1 VPSVVGEVVGN
12 IVGVSETAK
21 VGVGGSGVMVI
32 WLMVKLSVVSRDGG
46 SKSPFSGDKNGK
58 LPLACRRGQAINV
71 RMKILMV
78 SSSARLRGLI
88 RMLRLVLPLRLGER
102 FVSSDTLE
110 PGVIRSVLQEGNIPF
125 SNPKEY
131 FIKILHLLL

>member
-32 WLMVKLSVVSRDGG
+32 WLMVKLSVVSREGEN
-46 SKSPFSGDKNGK
+46 KPLFSGTKNGK
-58 LPLACRRGQAINV
+58 LPLVCRRDQASSVKI
-71 RMKILMV
+71 KILMA

-88 RMLRLVLPLRLGER
+88 RMLRLVLFLRLGER

-110 PGVIRSVLQEGNIPF
+110 LDVIRSVLKEIDRFQTLNNI
-125 SNPKEY
+125 
-131 FIKILHLLL
+131 